1 MDKIYGLLRGKKKK
15 SKESISL
22 FPNLNN
28 ISLFI
33 KEKDNYLISNV
44 NTWLGFNLLLF
55 ERWLFLKNQTL
66 KVDVNFIKIYEG
78 N

>member
-55 ERWLFLKNQTL
+55 ER
-66 KVDVNFIKIYEG
+66 
-78 N
+78 